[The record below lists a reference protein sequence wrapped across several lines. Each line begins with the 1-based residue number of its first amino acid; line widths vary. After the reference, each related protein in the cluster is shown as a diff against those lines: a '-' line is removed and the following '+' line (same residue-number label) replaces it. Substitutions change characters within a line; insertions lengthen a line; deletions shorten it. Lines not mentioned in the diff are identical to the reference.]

1 MNTIQFIKINE
12 NELLLNFNSNKIF
25 KIKVSLSD
33 LQDFVQKINIDIL
46 NKYNVSGP
54 NKEQLENL
62 KDTSYELYNIL
73 GFYEI
78 SNFLD
83 NLKKNQFN
91 HIKLILDKDTNFI
104 PFEILHDGKD
114 FLSDFIIF
122 SRNFTDYSS
131 FTLNGNS
138 NNETNNF
145 IIVGNPS
152 ESEDI
157 FDDVIEECN
166 SLSEIVKSRFNL
178 FGPYTKKSV
187 NKIELIRLLNISN
200 CFHFSGHFKDSSSSS
215 GWMLNN
221 DIFEVND
228 INKVSSAPDFIYS
241 NSCGETNDS
250 YIYEFLKKGSKSIVS
265 SMGKLPSKRAI
276 EFSRF
281 FYIYFILK
289 EKSVGESFFLAIK
302 DAKNKFGSEDL
313 FWSFYR
319 LYGNSSLKFKTKI
332 KNGYSLKSSNKIKIL
347 VSIFIIISI
356 IILYFFNFSNED
368 DSNLEIKDLVVYNSK
383 NSKNITISNYKISDQ
398 NIKINDTLIYSKLS
412 NEMVPSFSFKKD
424 LSGTEVYLESEFK
437 LISSLKYENDTLF
450 YYNPESIN
458 DYNKYYFDF
467 GPKAKDIQVYLRKK
481 DHEVN
486 DYDLYFFDKSNLLRY
501 KISLQELINENEF
514 NIFDVILLDQLDV
527 GDYYKYN
534 LSALDLIK
542 NSITFNENFTLYI
555 KKALFE

>member
-122 SRNFTDYSS
+122 SRNFTEFSS
-131 FTLNGNS
+131 LQKNHNYI
-138 NNETNNF
+138 NETNNF
-145 IIVGNPS
+145 VIVGNPS
-152 ESEDI
+152 VSKDI

-200 CFHFSGHFKDSSSSS
+200 CFHVISKYVH
-215 GWMLNN
+215 
-221 DIFEVND
+221 
-228 INKVSSAPDFIYS
+228 IYS
-241 NSCGETNDS
+241 C
-250 YIYEFLKKGSKSIVS
+250 VS
-265 SMGKLPSKRAI
+265 NVSNMFVHA
-276 EFSRF
+276 
-281 FYIYFILK
+281 
-289 EKSVGESFFLAIK
+289 
-302 DAKNKFGSEDL
+302 
-313 FWSFYR
+313 
-319 LYGNSSLKFKTKI
+319 FK
-332 KNGYSLKSSNKIKIL
+332 
-347 VSIFIIISI
+347 
-356 IILYFFNFSNED
+356 
-368 DSNLEIKDLVVYNSK
+368 
-383 NSKNITISNYKISDQ
+383 
-398 NIKINDTLIYSKLS
+398 
-412 NEMVPSFSFKKD
+412 
-424 LSGTEVYLESEFK
+424 
-437 LISSLKYENDTLF
+437 
-450 YYNPESIN
+450 
-458 DYNKYYFDF
+458 
-467 GPKAKDIQVYLRKK
+467 
-481 DHEVN
+481 
-486 DYDLYFFDKSNLLRY
+486 
-501 KISLQELINENEF
+501 
-514 NIFDVILLDQLDV
+514 
-527 GDYYKYN
+527 
-534 LSALDLIK
+534 
-542 NSITFNENFTLYI
+542 
-555 KKALFE
+555 